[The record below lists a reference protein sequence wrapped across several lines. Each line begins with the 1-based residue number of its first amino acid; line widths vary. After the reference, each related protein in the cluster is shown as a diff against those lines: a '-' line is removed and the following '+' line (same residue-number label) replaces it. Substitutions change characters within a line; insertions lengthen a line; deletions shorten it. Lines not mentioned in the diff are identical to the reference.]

1 MLNKMLLRNV
11 RFEERSI
18 VTNGDV
24 LIGSNSKFEYGILA
38 KKILAGERVDIAGD
52 LIGEEI
58 RIDSFST
65 ISGDVIAKGD
75 AFIGE
80 FVGID
85 GKLTVFG
92 DLEIGRNVRIKNG
105 FEARGLITIQNPA
118 SVVFFILLYIMLLL
132 RLGKIEE
139 FQIPEED
146 VSPSLI
152 LPEKTIVTATRI
164 STTKSADIYDSRILG
179 NLRARDIYISRS
191 EVFGSVRGR
200 EVILDSTRVHGY
212 VQGTTIYLLN
222 SSVVGTY
229 VKGKRVYMEK
239 GCIVDGNIIAEEGVW
254 IRDAIVLKTDI
265 GEESGVGQREV
276 QEDVSEPILG
286 DRGEADSD
294 SSGSPRSV

>member
-18 VTNGDV
+18 VADGDA
-24 LIGSNSKFEYGILA
+24 LIGSSSKVEYGIIA
-38 KKILAGERVDIAGD
+38 KNVLVGERVDISGD

-58 RIDSFST
+58 RVDSFST
-65 ISGDVIAKGD
+65 VSGDVVAKAD

-80 FVGID
+80 FVGIG

-92 DLEIGRNVRIKNG
+92 NLEISRNVRIKNG

-139 FQIPEED
+139 LQIPED
-146 VSPSLI
+146 LNPSLV
-152 LPEKTIVTATRI
+152 LPEKTIVSATRI
-164 STTKSADIYDSRILG
+164 LTTKNADIYDSKILG
-179 NLRARDIYISRS
+179 NLRAKDVYISKS
-191 EVFGSVRGR
+191 EVFGSISGR
-200 EVILDSTRVHGY
+200 EVILDSTRVHGF
-212 VQGTTIYLLN
+212 VRGRVVYLLN

-229 VKGKRVYMEK
+229 VRGKRVYMEK
-239 GCIVDGNIIAEEGVW
+239 GCIVDGSIVAEEGVW

-265 GEESGVGQREV
+265 GDESGVGKGEV
-276 QEDVSEPILG
+276 QEDVSELVLR

-294 SSGSPRSV
+294 GIGSSRSM